1 MLVFFSKKSD
11 TLEFS
16 MHAVSSCNIVEEKN
30 SFMLKKKKFQKIHI
44 DRKHIAG
51 NKKKVMNNIPHNS
64 D

>member
-1 MLVFFSKKSD
+1 
-11 TLEFS
+11 